1 MWTKDNQYVC
11 DICGQ
16 PGPMYVRVANLI
28 VAEVCAEHAE
38 EIKADI
44 RAKLKTQPGPPPD
57 EKKETP

>member
-1 MWTKDNQYVC
+1 
-11 DICGQ
+11 
-16 PGPMYVRVANLI
+16 MYVRVANLI